1 MRNDVRAARPLPL
14 EQIRETYVGVR
25 QDVQPRISGA
35 EFDRTIELVKME
47 AQARIL
53 MELAESIETWAGPK
67 AYLTP
72 EARRYIR
79 MYAAEVEAGER
90 VV

>member
-1 MRNDVRAARPLPL
+1 MKNDVRTARPLPL

-35 EFDRTIELVKME
+35 EFDRTIELVKM
-47 AQARIL
+47 QAATQAL
-53 MELAESIETWAGPK
+53 LDASESIDGPAGPK
-67 AYLTP
+67 AFLTP
-72 EARRYIR
+72 EARLWLQLRAQAI
-79 MYAAEVEAGER
+79 ESGEL